1 MRVSPANIIA
11 ATAAAATMVSMTIA
25 APLDQTPIDLAN
37 LQVRDIAQLEKRGLV
52 EDLIQTLFHMNTTTF
67 GNLVKAMFTEE
78 AAELK
83 AAVTC
88 DVCKGGVAAFA
99 DALVFESAISAVA
112 NWACTS
118 FNLIKPSSR
127 CQGLIAEFL
136 PWAKE
141 VFRDPKFTSSSRQQ
155 LCHSLAHLC
164 PANPIT
170 TAKLTFPS
178 AKPASYPFPQPK
190 RQNLKYV
197 VHLSDFHLDPQ
208 YVVGAEG
215 ACSGFLCCRSDSTN
229 PANVTRPCSPYGDF
243 GADVPQALA
252 VSALKF
258 IPTVV
263 PKIDFMILTGD
274 LVPHN
279 LWETTTKNVF
289 DALDTAVGLIKSNL
303 PGVAVYPSVGNHD
316 TSPTNYFA
324 PTTFASYLSTSQF
337 GPSFTATKDALA
349 HLSGLFNSWL
359 PADAIA
365 NFQKAGNYIVRPW
378 AGFKIISFNTNYCY
392 ADDLYTYLLGGVTD
406 PDNVLSWVI
415 SELAASEA
423 ANEKVWIIG
432 HIPPGTTDCVED
444 FSHLF
449 YQIVDRYSPKT
460 LTGLF
465 YGHVHKD
472 QFQVFYSIGSETN
485 PTAANAI
492 NTAYVS
498 PSLTPYTSLNPGFRI
513 YTVDADTTQVLE
525 ATTYIANLNNVNS
538 WSTTGPQWELEYNAS
553 ASYKSAFNQT
563 EGWLSPAFWHRVT
576 ANIQGNVD
584 NALNV
589 YRKFEVKSSGLEGA
603 CDAACQKKV
612 VCLVRAGKSE
622 L

>member
-1 MRVSPANIIA
+1 MRFSFI
-11 ATAAAATMVSMTIA
+11 AAAATMVSMTIA
-25 APLDQTPIDLAN
+25 APLESSIDLAN

-67 GNLVKAMFTEE
+67 GNLVKAMFAEE
-78 AAELK
+78 AAEVK
-83 AAVTC
+83 AAVSC
-88 DVCKGGVAAFA
+88 DACKGGVAAFA
-99 DALVFESAISAVA
+99 DALAFESAVSAVA

-118 FNLIKPSSR
+118 FNLIKPSTR

-141 VFRDPKFTSSSRQQ
+141 VLRDPKFTSSSRQQ
-155 LCHSLAHLC
+155 LCHSLAGLC

-190 RQNLKYV
+190 GKNLKYV
-197 VHLSDFHLDPQ
+197 VQLSDFHLDPE

-215 ACSGFLCCRSDSTN
+215 ACVGFLCCRSDSTTPSN
-229 PANVTRPCSPYGDF
+229 ITRPCSPYGDY
-243 GADVPQALA
+243 GADAPQALA
-252 VSALKF
+252 ASALKF

-263 PKIDFMILTGD
+263 PKIDLLILTGD
-274 LVPHN
+274 LVPHS
-279 LWETTTKNVF
+279 LWETTTQNVF
-289 DALDTAVGLIKSNL
+289 SALETAVNLIKTNL
-303 PGVAVYPSVGNHD
+303 PNVTIYPSVGNHD

-337 GPSFTATKDALA
+337 GPSFTATKDALN
-349 HLSGLFNSWL
+349 HMGGLFQSWL
-359 PADAIA
+359 PADAV
-365 NFQKAGNYIVRPW
+365 NSFKKNGNYIVKPW

-449 YQIVDRYSPKT
+449 YQIVDRYSPST
-460 LTGLF
+460 LTGMF
-465 YGHVHKD
+465 YGHIHSD

-485 PTAANAI
+485 PTAAKAI
-492 NTAYVS
+492 NAAYVS
-498 PSLTPYTSLNPGFRI
+498 PSLTPYTNLNPGFRI
-513 YTVDADTTQVLE
+513 YTVDADTMQVIE
-525 ATTYIANLNNVNS
+525 STTYTANLHNVIS
-538 WSTTGPQWELEYNAS
+538 WSTTGSGPQWELEYNAS
-553 ASYKSAFNQT
+553 NAYKSAFNQT

-576 ANIQGNVD
+576 ENIQGNVD

-589 YRKFEVKSSGLEGA
+589 YRKLEVKSSGFEGG
-603 CDAACQKKV
+603 CDANCQKKL
-612 VCLVRAGKSE
+612 VCQLRAGKSE